1 MSIRETLTAIASQ
14 RVLILDGA
22 MGSMI
27 QSLKLTEADFRGS
40 RFATHHTPL
49 AGCIDLLCLTMPQ
62 TIGAVHE
69 AYLEAGADII
79 ETCSFNATAVSLA
92 DYGLEHLA
100 WEISAEAAAIAS
112 AVCAG
117 HRSFKRIA
125 TITEGNTYIFPCGT
139 CRQML
144 CEFSPSVE
152 VLCARASDGR
162 FVSYPLS
169 ALFPMPLSSGDS

>member
-1 MSIRETLTAIASQ
+1 MTDRRLLETAADAMVNSYTPYSREKKGAA
-14 RVLILDGA
+14 VECEDG
-22 MGSMI
+22 SVF
-27 QSLKLTEADFRGS
+27 T
-40 RFATHHTPL
+40 
-49 AGCIDLLCLTMPQ
+49 GCTVENAALGT
-62 TIGAVHE
+62 TI
-69 AYLEAGADII
+69 
-79 ETCSFNATAVSLA
+79 C
-92 DYGLEHLA
+92 
-100 WEISAEAAAIAS
+100 AEAAAIAS